1 MGEIKSALEIAMERA
16 DRIGKASKKELA
28 ESKWTEEGRRIA
40 AKYLKNQAE
49 LKEELGKASPES
61 LPVILKGVTEI
72 LLRNIVLPRQK
83 EQWPDINRA
92 LDGII
97 EIKGSIANQVVD
109 SIKQLLKAYEQ
120 TKDRYLEQ
128 LRLQMQGKLGGV
140 QQAIAQQYGMGAA
153 SNIDVESLPEFQQE
167 WSRISS
173 EISEQFDQQL
183 SQFKAY
189 IEHSM

>member
-16 DRIGKASKKELA
+16 DRIGKASKKELE

-109 SIKQLLKAYEQ
+109 SIKQLLEAYEQ